1 MLNIKDNKDAIKFLQ
16 YAKNYLE
23 DVADKANEPPTVIMH
38 YLQMIDDV
46 QKYLDPSIDFNKL
59 QDEINAKKK

>member
-1 MLNIKDNKDAIKFLQ
+1 MLNIKDNKDAIKILQ

-23 DVADKANEPPTVIMH
+23 DVADKANEPPTVIVPH
-38 YLQMIDDV
+38 LQMIDEV

-59 QDEINAKKK
+59 QDEINAK